1 VTDRLEPSEPAIARF
16 VDALFRYADPETFV
30 SLRAFDQFRRDVP
43 PVLIEGVQVGEDVA
57 GVVYRAVRAA
67 GNTANRP
74 EPVVFAPPVATF
86 RGDRKASMAE
96 MANGVALSVEMDAGD
111 PQRALAQL
119 AFLIGPPTVVVASG
133 GEWTNPDTGEVFQ
146 KQHFHWRLTE
156 PTRTEAEHRRLQAA
170 REMAAALVGAD
181 PTAAPPCHPLRW
193 PGSWNR
199 KRNPKL
205 ADIIGGD
212 DTAEIDLQEAC
223 DRLEEAVEAA
233 GLRGM
238 DEGSRASGEPQ
249 AAIDLIIS
257 ALAAIPNE
265 DLHWDDW
272 TKMGL
277 AMWRA
282 TGGSA
287 EGLNAWADWSA
298 KSKKHEDQACVDR
311 WKHFAAHPPSRIGAG
326 SIFFRA
332 KALGWQRP
340 IRAGQSTKA
349 GPDDYEVPPYTEED
363 IRDPGEP
370 QPEPG
375 FRPPPPGEETASRQR
390 RARGEPA
397 QIAWQSPIDFL
408 ADDEETGVP
417 ELRPHHLPEAL
428 WGFVQDTAERMG
440 VDPASVALTAIVTCA
455 SIISDDWE
463 IQPKRFD
470 DEWTE
475 NPRLWGGIVGDPSV
489 LKSPVLKACTKPI
502 DKIEMRARKAHEEAL
517 ERYKVQHKEWKDAKG
532 SPADEPRK
540 PRAVRYLVG
549 DTTVEKLG
557 ELLRT
562 DGEAQYRAP
571 ARKVLVRSDELAELL
586 GSFDRYK
593 SGGSGSSDRGAYL
606 RLYNGGPHPID
617 RIGRGSFT
625 VPNWS
630 ACIIGGIQPDVFK
643 AIATNTKEDGLMQ
656 RFMFC
661 VPGPTGEGQDRTPNA
676 SAVKRYEALLEAL
689 AALEPPRSALGS
701 TLPSVVLHE
710 AAHVHRESIRDLVR
724 ALSGMPDVPGRL
736 KAAYGKWS
744 GLFARLALTFHLI
757 EAADTTVR
765 TGQRPRTQILGEE
778 TAGRVAAYM
787 EEILLPH
794 LLRADAVIYTTQ
806 QAAHAQWIAK
816 FIMAQGKERITV
828 RDIMRSYKALKA
840 PEQRRELA
848 AAMENLVSMAWL
860 LPEQPDT
867 PAASQTAWIV
877 NPLVLKRFA
886 DRGRAERERRAK
898 VREKMGELIRNRV
911 RRGV

>member
-30 SLRAFDQFRRDVP
+30 SLRAFDQFRRDIP

-57 GVVYRAVRAA
+57 GVVCRAVRAA

-86 RGDRKASMAE
+86 RGDRKASMAD

-133 GEWTNPDTGEVFQ
+133 GEWTNPETGEVFQ

-249 AAIDLIIS
+249 AAIDLIVS

-277 AMWRA
+277 AVWRA

-363 IRDPGEP
+363 VHGPGEP
-370 QPEPG
+370 DPEPS
-375 FRPPPPGEETASRQR
+375 FRRPEANRETSAGRG
-390 RARGEPA
+390 RARAGAEP
-397 QIAWQSPIDFL
+397 AWQSPIDFL
-408 ADDEETGVP
+408 AEDETTGVP
-417 ELRPHHLPEAL
+417 ELRREHVPEAL
-428 WGFVQDTAERMG
+428 WDFVTDTADRMG

-455 SIISDDWE
+455 SVVTDDWE
-463 IQPKRFD
+463 LQPKRFD
-470 DEWTE
+470 YEWTE
-475 NPRLWGGIVGDPSV
+475 QPRLWGGIVGDPSV
-489 LKSPVLKACTKPI
+489 LKSPVLKACTKPL
-502 DKIEMRARKAHEEAL
+502 DKIEMRARKAHDEAM
-517 ERYKVQHKEWKDAKG
+517 ERYQKEHAAWKKAKG
-532 SPADEPRK
+532 EAVDEPRAPK
-540 PRAVRYLVG
+540 AVRYLVG

-562 DGEAQYRAP
+562 DAQSQYRAP
-571 ARKVLVRSDELAELL
+571 AKKVLVRSDELAELL

-593 SGGSGSSDRGAYL
+593 GGGSGSSDRGAYL

-617 RIGRGSFT
+617 RVMRGSFT

-630 ACIIGGIQPDVFK
+630 ACIVGGIQPDVFK

-661 VPGPTGEGQDRTPNA
+661 VPGPTGEGKDREPNAAAISRYSAMMEALTALTPNA
-676 SAVKRYEALLEAL
+676 SQIGTSL
-689 AALEPPRSALGS
+689 PP
-701 TLPSVVLHE
+701 VVLH
-710 AAHVHRESIRDLVR
+710 ADAHQHRESIGDLVR
-724 ALSGMPDVPGRL
+724 ALSSLPDTPGRL

-744 GLFARLALTFHLI
+744 GLFARISLTFHLV
-757 EAADTTVR
+757 ETADAIAR
-765 TGQRPRTQILGEE
+765 TGQRPPTQILSGA
-778 TAGRVAAYM
+778 TARRAAAYM
-787 EEILLPH
+787 EDVLLPH
-794 LLRADAVIYTTQ
+794 LLRADAVIYTTAQ
-806 QAAHAQWIAK
+806 TGHAQWIAK
-816 FIMAQGKERITV
+816 FILAQGKARVTA
-828 RDIMRSYKALKA
+828 RDITRAYGALRP
-840 PEQRRELA
+840 PEKRKELGEV
-848 AAMENLVSMAWL
+848 MEGLVTMAWVAR
-860 LPEQPDT
+860 ENPDM
-867 PAASQTAWIV
+867 PPWEQTAWLI
-877 NPLVLKRFA
+877 NPAVLERFRA
-886 DRGRAERERRAK
+886 RGEEERERRAK
-898 VREKMGELIRNRV
+898 VREEVGELLRKRKAG
-911 RRGV
+911 RG